1 MLFFGGNNRRIASLV
16 GGPIYSSKHLF
27 VVRSIITGERR
38 SCGALLGGH
47 CTSSSEGD
55 PPRGRKKL
63 GRSLALPTCVFISQN
78 ANKDVYSDGPD
89 LSCAHGDLPWH
100 LARALDGLGSGVFR
114 ALGCT
119 TGYLAG
125 GMVAGVFLLAD
136 LLRQNFTRRM
146 DEVAANF

>member
-63 GRSLALPTCVFISQN
+63 GRSLALPSCVFISQN

-114 ALGCT
+114 ALGCAHRLS
-119 TGYLAG
+119 G
-125 GMVAGVFLLAD
+125 
-136 LLRQNFTRRM
+136 RRHGRRRPSFSRF
-146 DEVAANF
+146 AATKLHAAHG